1 MKKHFIAYTLIVAGF
16 IVFSFSGCSTVA
28 PPPAAGPVGFPLID
42 IVDAEVEIADESQFA
57 AKEEVQWNR
66 STNTKIIG
74 GSLGIKIVP
83 KDITITLIETA
94 IQVPIRNKADITS
107 WFLNIPRG
115 LKATAHALDPKAK
128 YAAEKGATTVIATIE
143 GIPLQ
148 PINQPIKIRVPWE
161 VTNRSWDFDIPM
173 DRDRRFE
180 VYGVDVGSVIVGGAV
195 NRPIDAKTFRIG
207 FGGTKLAKGID
218 QGTDISHWF
227 TNLPRGLKA
236 VVSEDTVPISEDEDA
251 AQNETQYQY
260 VDLSVDSTGDQDPD
274 TPNQQFL
281 QVTISGT
288 PTVQLKERIRISI
301 PADITTANIAMV
313 IRPSDKARYDIGSYS
328 SVAAEDIELRT
339 GSNWRGV
346 QEGWGLVGPEV
357 FKSKDFTPLGIIQLQ
372 SESVY
377 QMGADGE
384 YHWTG
389 DYITYGELMAEAKKL
404 NAHAIIDV
412 VLDYN
417 DQVNEIIERRHIADG
432 HEPSPLERS
441 KLEKG
446 LITEEDDPN
455 GGKIYVEKISVTNRT
470 WTGTAL
476 AIQYAPAYP
485 PSGEIYVP
493 AYPDPE
499 LAKLQAESQANSK
512 R

>member
-1 MKKHFIAYTLIVAGF
+1 V
-16 IVFSFSGCSTVA
+16 
-28 PPPAAGPVGFPLID
+28 AGPVGFPLID
-42 IVDAEVEIADESQFA
+42 IVDAEVEISDESRFA
-57 AKEEVQWNR
+57 QEEDAQWVR
-66 STNTKIIG
+66 GANTKIIG
-74 GSLGIKIVP
+74 GSLGSRIVP
-83 KDITITLIETA
+83 KDITITLIETS

-115 LKATAHALDPKAK
+115 LKATAHAPDPNAK
-128 YAAEKGATTVIATIE
+128 YAAEKGAVRVIATIE
-143 GIPLQ
+143 GIPMQ
-148 PINQPIKIRVPWE
+148 SINQPIKIRVPWE
-161 VTNRSWDFDIPM
+161 VTNRSWDFDVPM

-180 VYGVDVGSVIVGGAV
+180 VYGVEVGSVIVGGAV
-195 NRPIDAKTFRIG
+195 NRPIDSKTFMIG
-207 FGGTKLAKGID
+207 FGGTKLAQGID

-236 VVSEDTVPISEDEDA
+236 VVSEDTVPVSDDEN
-251 AQNETQYQY
+251 QNENETQYQY
-260 VDLSVDSTGDQDPD
+260 LDLVESANDQSPD
-274 TPNQQFL
+274 QQPKQQLL
-281 QVTISGT
+281 QVTISGI
-288 PTVQLKERIRISI
+288 PTVQLKERMRITI
-301 PADITTANIAMV
+301 PADITTANIVMIVQA
-313 IRPSDKARYDIGSYS
+313 SDKARYDIGSYS

-357 FKSKDFTPLGIIQLQ
+357 FKSKDFTPIGIIQLQ
-372 SESVY
+372 SQSVY

-417 DQVNEIIERRHIADG
+417 DQVNETIERRHVEDG
-432 HEPSPLERS
+432 HDPSPLERS

-446 LITEEDDPN
+446 LITVEDDPN
-455 GGKIYVEKISVTNRT
+455 GGTIYVEKISVTNRT

-485 PSGEIYVP
+485 PSGEEYVP
-493 AYPDPE
+493 SYPHPDF
-499 LAKLQAESQANSK
+499 LKFLMESKTEQK
-512 R
+512 K

>member
-1 MKKHFIAYTLIVAGF
+1 MAVVFIGLN
-16 IVFSFSGCSTVA
+16 FSGCTTVA
-28 PPPAAGPVGFPLID
+28 PPAAGPVGFPLID
-42 IVDAEVEIADESQFA
+42 IVDAEVEISDESLF
-57 AKEEVQWNR
+57 AKEEMAQWAR
-66 STNTKIIG
+66 GANTKIIG
-74 GSLGIKIVP
+74 GSLGSSIVP
-83 KDITITLIETA
+83 KDITITLIETS

-115 LKATAHALDPKAK
+115 LKATAHALDPNAK
-128 YAAEKGATTVIATIE
+128 YAAEKGAVKVIATIE
-143 GIPLQ
+143 GVPLQ
-148 PINQPIKIRVPWE
+148 SINQPIKIRVPWE

-180 VYGVDVGSVIVGGAV
+180 VYGVEVGSVIVGGAV
-195 NRPIDAKTFRIG
+195 NRPIDSKTFMIG

-236 VVSEDTVPISEDEDA
+236 IVSEDTVPISEDENENE
-251 AQNETQYQY
+251 NETQYQY
-260 VDLSVDSTGDQDPD
+260 LSIGGSADQDPD
-274 TPNQQFL
+274 KPRQQFL
-281 QVTISGT
+281 QVTIGGI
-288 PTVQLKERIRISI
+288 PTVQLKERMRINI
-301 PADITTANIAMV
+301 PADITTANIIMV
-313 IRPSDKARYDIGSYS
+313 IQPSDRARYDIGSYS

-357 FKSKDFTPLGIIQLQ
+357 FKSKDFTPIGIIQLQ
-372 SESVY
+372 SQSVY
-377 QMGADGE
+377 QMGMDGE

-417 DQVNEIIERRHIADG
+417 DQVNETIETRHVEDG
-432 HEPSPLERS
+432 HDPSPLERS

-446 LITEEDDPN
+446 LITEKDDPN
-455 GGKIYVEKISVTNRT
+455 GGKIYVEKISVTNRI

-485 PSGEIYVP
+485 PSGGEYVP
-493 AYPDPE
+493 AYSSLE
-499 LAKLQAESQANSK
+499 YLQFLMESKTESK
-512 R
+512 K